1 LNKAIYTVYTYKL
14 PNLMKDMNIKVLC
27 PFN

>member
-1 LNKAIYTVYTYKL
+1 VYTYKL